1 MQTGQSVGE
10 WRDHMTSVV
19 SRANFA
25 SMNKYSGYVYDS
37 VWLYAY
43 ALDRLI
49 RQNKSYVQ
57 DIHSDRSINEF
68 VKIIRETEFNGV
80 TGKIN
85 FLHGHARLSN
95 IKVRF
100 LAINDSLRVCFLDLC
115 VNERENLRKKRNA

>member
-85 FLHGHARLSN
+85 FVHGHSRLSN
-95 IKVRF
+95 IKVG
-100 LAINDSLRVCFLDLC
+100 LA
-115 VNERENLRKKRNA
+115 